1 MKEHPMRSIV
11 CACILLIVPAS
22 ARAQDRTL
30 TDAFKEHW
38 TRVSG
43 YVVTAAEEMSDAN
56 YTFKPTPSVRTFGA
70 LIAHIS
76 DTSYGICASAI
87 GDTSRSFGN
96 TEKTMSKKADIV
108 AALKDA
114 IAYCNAAFEKLN
126 DQTGREP
133 TSSMGE
139 RTPRLATLVFNT
151 NHTWEHYGN
160 IATYFR
166 MKDMVP
172 PSSR

>member
-1 MKEHPMRSIV
+1 MRTFHSIV
-11 CACILLIVPAS
+11 YAGILLLAPAV
-22 ARAQDRTL
+22 ATAQDRTL
-30 TDAFKEHW
+30 TDAFKDHW
-38 TRVSG
+38 ARVSG
-43 YVVTAAEEMSDAN
+43 YVVTAAEEMPDAN
-56 YTFKPTPSVRTFGA
+56 YAFKPTSSVRTFAA

-87 GDTSRSFGN
+87 GDTSRSYGN
-96 TEKTMSKKADIV
+96 AEKTMSTKADIV

-114 IAYCNAAFEKLN
+114 IAYCNGAFDKLN

-133 TSSMGE
+133 TSSMGDKA
-139 RTPRLATLVFNT
+139 PRLAILVFNT